1 MIMIKE
7 AVHFGD
13 RIKELRGKQGLSQ
26 EQLAT
31 AVKSTGATISEIE
44 SGKRHPR
51 YRLIEA
57 IADYFDVSVDY
68 LMGRDTHARDL
79 SPEMR
84 ELFERARAAH
94 FVVELKDFFEWL
106 AAKRDKLAQEKEKIP
121 RQPDEEL
128 LALVPD
134 LTEGEI
140 KAILLKFKGD
150 VVKRIARLTPEQ
162 TKAFNE
168 EVAKI
173 LYYFELEAKVKRS
186 GELTGPDR

>member
-1 MIMIKE
+1 MKL
-7 AVHFGD
+7 GD
-13 RIKELRGKQGLSQ
+13 RIKELREKHRVTQEGLAKAVGTSATNISRLEAG
-26 EQLAT
+26 EQA
-31 AVKSTGATISEIE
+31 
-44 SGKRHPR
+44 PR
-51 YRLIEA
+51 ANLLMA
-57 IADYFDVSVDY
+57 IADYFGVSTDY
-68 LMGRDTHARDL
+68 LLGRGAKEGDL

-94 FVVELKDFFEWL
+94 FVVELSDFFDWL
-106 AAKRDKLAQEKEKIP
+106 AAKRDKLAHEKEKIP

-140 KAILLKFKGD
+140 KAILLKFDGD
-150 VVKRIARLTPEQ
+150 VVKRIAKLTPEQ

-186 GELTGPDR
+186 GELTRPDR